1 MRRSSPFLSSRIL
14 KNEEFME
21 QNEQLKTKGKLFLV
35 GFGPGDHDHLTFRA
49 KAAIGEAEIIIG
61 YRTYINLVKE
71 LIVGKQVIY
80 TGMTE
85 ELARAR
91 RSIEIAYEGKKVALI
106 SSGDIGIY
114 GMAGPVLE
122 LLKEKGWKP
131 GEEIEV
137 EIIPGVT
144 ALTSCASVV
153 GAPLMHD
160 FCSISLSDLLT
171 PWDIIEARIEA
182 AAKADFVV
190 ALYNPKSGR
199 RTRQI
204 QETQKILLKYR
215 SPATPVALVKSCKR
229 DMEQIVV
236 TDLANMLNHE
246 IGMLT
251 TVIIGNTNSFRYLD
265 FIITPRGY
273 KNKYDLES
281 SKVKDGQRPGISL
294 NTDLLQSPYKRV
306 SPTSV
311 EESDLATLTSILPT
325 SLSPS
330 LNDSQNWGT
339 LYGIGVGTGDPELLT
354 VKATKTL
361 SKVSHIFY
369 PSSSGTDESMALNII
384 EPYLQ
389 ENTKF
394 HTLFFPMTKDKQE
407 LETHWNK
414 NAETVAN
421 ILSQGEDAV
430 FVTLG
435 DPMIYSTYFYL
446 LKTLKARYPEITW
459 ETIPGISSY
468 QSAASL
474 IGSAISEG
482 KDRVAL
488 IPVNR
493 DASNIEDALDQYET
507 IVLFKVGSKL
517 PKVLEILENK
527 NLLDQGTLFSYLGT
541 PEQSIERDLSK
552 VKKEKIGYMSLL
564 IVKKKKET
572 LFSEEPDE
580 IELSLV

>member
-1 MRRSSPFLSSRIL
+1 
-14 KNEEFME
+14 ME
-21 QNEQLKTKGKLFLV
+21 QNEQMKPKGKLLLV

-49 KAAIGEAEIIIG
+49 KEAIGEAEIIIG

-122 LLKEKGWKP
+122 LLKERGWKP
-131 GEEIEV
+131 GEGIEV

-144 ALTSCASVV
+144 ALTSCASVL

-215 SPATPVALVKSCKR
+215 SSDTPVGLVKSCKR
-229 DMEQIVV
+229 DMEQIVI
-236 TDLANMLNHE
+236 TDLKNMLNHE

-265 FIITPRGY
+265 FIVTPRGY

-281 SKVKDGQRPGISL
+281 SKVKEGQRAGISL
-294 NTDLLQSPYKRV
+294 NTELLQSPYKKV
-306 SPTSV
+306 NVISDP
-311 EESDLATLTSILPT
+311 ESDSTSLTSISQTP
-325 SLSPS
+325 LSPF
-330 LNDSQNWGT
+330 LKDEDRKENQAGNNRNWGT
-339 LYGIGVGTGDPELLT
+339 LYGIGVGPGDPELLT
-354 VKATKTL
+354 VKATKALT
-361 SKVSHIFY
+361 KVSHIFY
-369 PSSSGTDESMALNII
+369 PSSNGTDESMALNII

-407 LETHWNK
+407 LETHWDL
-414 NAETVAN
+414 AADTVAK

-446 LKTLKARYPEITW
+446 LKTLKARYPQITW

-474 IGSAISEG
+474 IDSAISEG

-541 PEQSIERDLSK
+541 PEQFIESDLRK
-552 VKKEKIGYMSLL
+552 VKREKIGYMSLL
-564 IVKKKKET
+564 IVKKKKLNQVQEKG
-572 LFSEEPDE
+572 
-580 IELSLV
+580 

>member
-1 MRRSSPFLSSRIL
+1 
-14 KNEEFME
+14 ME
-21 QNEQLKTKGKLFLV
+21 QNEQLKPKGKLLLV

-49 KAAIGEAEIIIG
+49 KEAIGEAEIIIG

-122 LLKEKGWKP
+122 LLKERDWKP
-131 GEEIEV
+131 GEGIEV

-144 ALTSCASVV
+144 ALTSCASVL

-215 SPATPVALVKSCKR
+215 SPDTPVGLVKSCKR
-229 DMEQIVV
+229 DMEQIVI
-236 TDLANMLNHE
+236 TDLKNMLNHE

-265 FIITPRGY
+265 FIVTPRGY

-281 SKVKDGQRPGISL
+281 SKVKEGQRPGISL
-294 NTDLLQSPYKRV
+294 NTDLLQSPYKKVNETGNNR
-306 SPTSV
+306 S
-311 EESDLATLTSILPT
+311 
-325 SLSPS
+325 
-330 LNDSQNWGT
+330 WGT
-339 LYGIGVGTGDPELLT
+339 LYGIGVGPGDPDLLT
-354 VKATKTL
+354 VKATKIL
-361 SKVSHIFY
+361 NKVTHIFY

-389 ENTKF
+389 KNSEF

-414 NAETVAN
+414 NADSVAK
-421 ILSQGEDAV
+421 IVSKGEDAV

-446 LKTLKARYPEITW
+446 LKTLKTRCPQISW

-474 IGSAISEG
+474 IDSAISEG

-517 PKVLEILENK
+517 PKVLEMLERK
-527 NLLDQGTLFSYLGT
+527 NLLDQGALFSYLGT
-541 PEQSIERDLSK
+541 PEQFIEKDLRK
-552 VKKEKIGYMSLL
+552 VKREKIGYMSLL
-564 IVKKKKET
+564 IVKKKKEI
-572 LFSEEPDE
+572 LSSEEPDE
-580 IELSLV
+580 IEVPAKESVLA